1 MPIEPPE
8 WIEVELTSHRS
19 AVGQRWVAVVL
30 ALAGVVGLVLSF
42 FMEPE
47 WWAVISLGLVS
58 LFIVVIG
65 ISLWFN
71 AGANAAATVALRES
85 GTQATL
91 RVLSAELVA
100 DDGVIYR
107 LLLRVPVDELVV
119 VQHQCSQ
126 GQCLEAAREA
136 PGTEVPA
143 LLDRATKSWGVVHG
157 RIDG

>member
-1 MPIEPPE
+1 MP
-8 WIEVELTSHRS
+8 SD
-19 AVGQRWVAVVL
+19 
-30 ALAGVVGLVLSF
+30 
-42 FMEPE
+42 
-47 WWAVISLGLVS
+47 
-58 LFIVVIG
+58 
-65 ISLWFN
+65 LWFN
-71 AGANAAATVALRES
+71 AGANAAATVARRES

-136 PGTEVPA
+136 PGIEVPA
-143 LLDRATKSWGVVHG
+143 LLDRATKSWGVIHG
-157 RIDG
+157 RLGG

>member
-8 WIEVELTSHRS
+8 WNEVELTSRRS

-30 ALAGVVGLVLSF
+30 SLAGVVGVVLSF
-42 FMEPE
+42 FMQPE

-71 AGANAAATVALRES
+71 AGANAAATVALRDS
-85 GTQATL
+85 GTQTSL

-107 LLLRVPVDELVV
+107 LLLRVPADELIV
-119 VQHQCSQ
+119 VQHQCSH
-126 GQCLEAAREA
+126 GQCLDAAREV
-136 PGTEVPA
+136 PGSEVPA